1 MHRNQFQSSARVLHA
16 TVRNVS
22 KLLLL
27 FHADSFLDLLFSS
40 IFLLILKETKQV
52 KDTLFSSELHFK
64 LVNFSVF
71 LSLDVKE
78 ILNQFLLL
86 CFLPKSAR
94 FLSYLS
100 PFYVLSISC
109 VTLQVLIVCR
119 SHTSLI
125 QLMSQLP
132 RHFNPGLAILE
143 Q

>member
-94 FLSYLS
+94 FLSSILFIS
-100 PFYVLSISC
+100 FLCPFNRLCYFAGLDSV
-109 VTLQVLIVCR
+109 QE
-119 SHTSLI
+119 
-125 QLMSQLP
+125 P
-132 RHFNPGLAILE
+132 HFSNPTDVPITQAL
-143 Q
+143 